1 MVHSAHI
8 SIHLLIEEH
17 VQGIKTGAKD
27 LAAALGN
34 VTILQ
39 KGPTDVITN
48 GVETVE
54 CNEEGGL
61 KRCGGQGDVLSG
73 TTACFLAWA
82 KTFEEEHGTKEIPLE
97 KMTML
102 AALGGAVGLSS
113 TLFRRHVLMMVSQT
127 VTRTCSRLGFE
138 EAGRAMQTTD
148 VIKQGK

>member
-1 MVHSAHI
+1 MTTSLSVCSHGLMPLFVCFWSSTA
-8 SIHLLIEEH
+8 
-17 VQGIKTGAKD
+17 QGVNTGAKD

-82 KTFEEEHGTKEIPLE
+82 KTFEEEHGDKEIPLE

-102 AALGGAVGLSS
+102 AALGGAVGALC
-113 TLFRRHVLMMVSQT
+113 LPF
-127 VTRTCSRLGFE
+127 
-138 EAGRAMQTTD
+138 
-148 VIKQGK
+148 